1 MCMSWRFLMRKQN
14 VLLSSHGTVKVF
26 IESSAKHRHIS
37 AAWPLLL
44 SVIIYFVDWYLHF
57 SLIHTGLVHVS
68 EMSATRVEKASEI
81 VDVGEQVWIKVIGR
95 EVTTH
100 THTHTHAVLCCAS
113 GVSRMTATLSAF
125 PQTRGDKVK
134 LSFSMKAVNQ
144 GTGRDMD
151 PNNVM
156 AE

>member
-1 MCMSWRFLMRKQN
+1 MRKQN
-14 VLLSSHGTVKVF
+14 DLLFTTVKVI
-26 IESSAKHRHIS
+26 IESSAKDRHIS
-37 AAWPLLL
+37 ATWSLCSALLFIL
-44 SVIIYFVDWYLHF
+44 YKLIFTLFPDTYRPGACERDVCYTGWESLRDCRRRGTGVDQSHWERGNNSHR
-57 SLIHTGLVHVS
+57 H
-68 EMSATRVEKASEI
+68 
-81 VDVGEQVWIKVIGR
+81 
-95 EVTTH
+95 TH
-100 THTHTHAVLCCAS
+100 THTHTQWCVNE
-113 GVSRMTATLSAF
+113 VSRMTTTLSPF